1 MHNYDINFINKTIAI
16 SCEKSIL
23 VVAVRLI
30 ILHIISIESGENVI
44 KMLGRDRKLLQC
56 QTILISAHELGS
68 FHPEAQANPV
78 LIRFKS
84 FKLSLKDKHP
94 SGTSTGGVLLTGD
107 ITLLWCWWNL
117 YKSLSLMGN
126 WSWSVLWVHCISFSC
141 SDVLSANSWFSANGK
156 ESLVHNN
163 RPWEIT
169 QAIKNWI
176 RFFVY
181 LNLIMSK

>member
-107 ITLLWCWWNL
+107 ITLLWC
-117 YKSLSLMGN
+117 
-126 WSWSVLWVHCISFSC
+126 
-141 SDVLSANSWFSANGK
+141 
-156 ESLVHNN
+156 
-163 RPWEIT
+163 
-169 QAIKNWI
+169 
-176 RFFVY
+176 
-181 LNLIMSK
+181 